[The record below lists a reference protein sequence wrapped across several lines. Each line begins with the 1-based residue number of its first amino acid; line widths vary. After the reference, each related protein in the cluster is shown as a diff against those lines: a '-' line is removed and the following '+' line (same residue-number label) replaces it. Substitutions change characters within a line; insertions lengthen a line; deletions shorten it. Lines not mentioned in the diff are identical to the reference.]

1 MTMTHPEI
9 KIALPGASGR
19 MGRMITTAMAET
31 EGFRLVAASDHPSS
45 PHIGADVGVLNGL
58 GETGV
63 MIADNPQVLV
73 DAGADVMIDF
83 TTAEASLA
91 HAGLAAEAGL
101 PIVIGTT
108 GHDQDQTDALERA
121 AASTTIVWCANT
133 SVGVTLLTKIVED
146 AVRALGGGWDI
157 EIVETHHRHKID
169 APSGTALA
177 LGHAAA
183 RGRDVVLDDV
193 AAWARHGITGE
204 RDDASIGFAVMR
216 GGDVV
221 GEHSVMLY
229 GQSERIELTHRATDR
244 MIFARGA
251 LRAARWA
258 AEKGSP
264 GLFTMHDVL

>member
-1 MTMTHPEI
+1 MTVAEI

-19 MGRMITTAMAET
+19 MGRMITKAIAET
-31 EGFRLVAASDHPSS
+31 EGFRLVAASDHQAS
-45 PHIGADVGVLNGL
+45 PHIGTDTGLLNGL
-58 GETGV
+58 GESGV
-63 MIADNPQVLV
+63 VIADDAASLLK
-73 DAGADVMIDF
+73 AGADVMIDF
-83 TTAEASLA
+83 TTAEASLG
-91 HAGLAAEAGL
+91 HAQLAAEAGL

-108 GHDQDQTDALERA
+108 GHDQDQSAALTA
-121 AASTTIVWCANT
+121 AAAQNTVVWCANT
-133 SVGVTLLTKIVED
+133 SVGVTLLTRLVED
-146 AVRALGGGWDI
+146 AVRSLGGGWDV

-183 RGRDVVLDDV
+183 RGRDVDLDDV
-193 AAWARHGITGE
+193 ADWARHGITGE
-204 RDDASIGFAVMR
+204 RDDNAIGFAVMR

-258 AEKGSP
+258 AEHGRP
-264 GLFTMHDVL
+264 GLYTMHDVL